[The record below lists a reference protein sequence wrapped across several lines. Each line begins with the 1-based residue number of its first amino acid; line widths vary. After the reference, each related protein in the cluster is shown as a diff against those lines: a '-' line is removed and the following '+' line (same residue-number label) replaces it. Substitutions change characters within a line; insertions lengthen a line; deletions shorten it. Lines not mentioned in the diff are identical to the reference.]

1 MALGSMDSGQAG
13 GDGGHLL
20 TAVLGDGLCLSVRV
34 GGDLNCSDGH
44 NEGESINYFLVGE
57 FTSYK
62 KIFLAEF

>member
-44 NEGESINYFLVGE
+44 YEGESIH
-57 FTSYK
+57 
-62 KIFLAEF
+62 

>member
-34 GGDLNCSDGH
+34 GGDLYCSDGH
-44 NEGESINYFLVGE
+44 NEGESMYFFIL
-57 FTSYK
+57 FIS
-62 KIFLAEF
+62 IP